1 MRRLQTGQKLNNAI
15 TAGDWNE
22 ICDMVEFFRRL
33 KTMTGGGN
41 TERLPAGV
49 VLIENA
55 SGSDQDRCDILGIDS
70 VVISSADNIAEFK
83 SRPVLS
89 CITPAADYHTGKFVV
104 LYEPIA
110 NGKLGYA
117 WVTGVCPV
125 QIQSIQPEHLYA
137 DITDSD
143 TSKLT
148 SHVAGGA
155 RILWRADD
163 DGLGWALVQLGE
175 TALPRIYQCTSGV
188 AGGEVAVK
196 QLASDGSTV
205 GNDIA
210 LKVLP

>member
-1 MRRLQTGQKLNNAI
+1 MRRARAGQKLEI
-15 TAGDWNE
+15 TAADWNDV
-22 ICDMVEFFRRL
+22 CDMIEWARRMKSML
-33 KTMTGGGN
+33 AAGRN
-41 TERLPAGV
+41 SERLPAGV

-55 SGSDQDRCDILGIDS
+55 SGSDQDRCDVLGIDS
-70 VVISSADNIAEFK
+70 VVITSADNVAEFK

-125 QIQSIQPEHLYA
+125 QLQSIQPEHLYA
-137 DITDSD
+137 DITDAD

-163 DGLGWALVQLGE
+163 DGMGWALVQLGE
-175 TALPRIYQCTSGV
+175 TSLPRVYECTSAV
-188 AGGEVAVK
+188 AAGEIAVK
-196 QLASDGSTV
+196 QVESDGTLV

-210 LKVLP
+210 LKVMP